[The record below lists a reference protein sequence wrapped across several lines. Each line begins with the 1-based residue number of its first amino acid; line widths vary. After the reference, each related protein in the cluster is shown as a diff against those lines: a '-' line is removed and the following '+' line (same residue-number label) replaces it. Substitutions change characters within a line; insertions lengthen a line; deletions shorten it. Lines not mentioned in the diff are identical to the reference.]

1 MNLLVLK
8 LILTPLLIG
17 VATLAARRRGHAVGG
32 WVAGL
37 PLTSGPISFF
47 LALEQGPRFAAG
59 AASATLLGLAGVCAF
74 CLAYRWMLTVAAPWA
89 AAAAGLVA
97 YLLVALLLSFL
108 SVGVAVAT
116 ALVLVFLVLVM
127 IAVGRPAAANTHTLS
142 PWWDLPLRMTV
153 ATAMVLAIT
162 GAATLLGPRWA
173 GLLSPFPVFACVMTM
188 FAHHASG
195 SAAAHRLLR
204 GVIIGS
210 FAFASFFVVVAHGLI
225 SMGVVV
231 TYVVAALTA
240 LVVNIFTLL
249 TVTDSKRTM

>member
-17 VATLAARRRGHAVGG
+17 VATLAARRWGQAVGG

-37 PLTSGPISFF
+37 PLTSGPVSLF
-47 LALEQGPRFAAG
+47 LALEQGPQFAAR

-116 ALVLVFLVLVM
+116 ALVLVLLVLVM

-162 GAATLLGPRWA
+162 GAATLLGPRWT
-173 GLLSPFPVFACVMTM
+173 GLLSPFPVFACVMAM

-210 FAFASFFVVVAHGLI
+210 FAFASFFLVVALCVEKVDIALAYSLAVVVAL
-225 SMGVVV
+225 GVNGVSLLAFV
-231 TYVVAALTA
+231 RDRAA
-240 LVVNIFTLL
+240 
-249 TVTDSKRTM
+249 S